1 MTAEGA
7 RGCVWRAAGRRCRG
21 CRHADVSRHRTQPY
35 RTVPYHTVSYLTAGT
50 YGKAYLTLS
59 LSKKARGK
67 ESRCGKPAKM
77 WKTLWKACGELVSRR
92 SGRCGRARARRSMG
106 ACRQGGCAG
115 AVLACGRAWSGGGAA
130 VDRSCARGRGC
141 GGADA
146 GSGGGRVRRS
156 MGACRQ
162 GGTCGCG
169 RGFWSGTVW
178 HALSAGAGVVDAF
191 GWRVV
196 AAVRCGTRVQR
207 RARWLDFF
215 QREKILDKLCKSI
228 LNWKQGITQAAPG
241 DGLRHRPHRRS
252 CSAHPTSTSSVAAW
266 PPRHLPR
273 IAKGDARSHPRR
285 ALPPRAPLRVRASHI
300 HLIRRGDF
308 GHVLRVRRAPFRRC
322 PPQNGDEK
330 LRPASNRCWAEFCDS
345 SRAGAAAFS
354 LAFRLPFRW
363 LSCAAAFSLAFLCA
377 CGHRAAF
384 LTRPS
389 RSCPR
394 ATPRTGCA
402 YGRSGGRTP
411 SSPATTA
418 GQTR

>member
-7 RGCVWRAAGRRCRG
+7 RGCAWRAAGRRCRG

-67 ESRCGKPAKM
+67 ESRCWKPAKM
-77 WKTLWKACGELVSRR
+77 WKTLWKTCFKALRPLR
-92 SGRCGRARARRSMG
+92 
-106 ACRQGGCAG
+106 AG
-115 AVLACGRAWSGGGAA
+115 AGAA
-130 VDRSCARGRGC
+130 EHGAVPT
-141 GGADA
+141 GG
-146 GSGGGRVRRS
+146 
-156 MGACRQ
+156 M
-162 GGTCGCG
+162 CGCG
-169 RGFWSGTVW
+169 RGFWSGTVRRG
-178 HALSAGAGVVDAF
+178 LSAGAGVVVAF

-207 RARWLDFF
+207 RARWLDFLL
-215 QREKILDKLCKSI
+215 REKALDKLCKSI
-228 LNWKQGITQAAPG
+228 LNWKQGITQAAAG

-252 CSAHPTSTSSVAAW
+252 CSVYPTSTSSVAATSVMCC
-266 PPRHLPR
+266 
-273 IAKGDARSHPRR
+273 ASDAR
-285 ALPPRAPLRVRASHI
+285 LT
-300 HLIRRGDF
+300 
-308 GHVLRVRRAPFRRC
+308 
-322 PPQNGDEK
+322 
-330 LRPASNRCWAEFCDS
+330 
-345 SRAGAAAFS
+345 GAALRKTETKNSAPHRTDAGRSFVT
-354 LAFRLPFRW
+354 AAAQARLPSRW
-363 LSCAAAFSLAFLCA
+363 LFCAAAFPQPFLCA

-418 GQTR
+418 GRTR

>member
-1 MTAEGA
+1 MMRERKSLRPQGLARTTAEGA
-7 RGCVWRAAGRRCRG
+7 RGCAWRAAGRRCRG

-67 ESRCGKPAKM
+67 ESRCWKPAKM
-77 WKTLWKACGELVSRR
+77 WKTCGKLASRR
-92 SGRCGRARARRSMG
+92 SGR
-106 ACRQGGCAG
+106 
-115 AVLACGRAWSGGGAA
+115 AWSGAGAA
-130 VDRSCARGRGC
+130 EH
-141 GGADA
+141 GG
-146 GSGGGRVRRS
+146 VPT
-156 MGACRQ
+156 

-169 RGFWSGTVW
+169 RGFWSGTVRRV
-178 HALSAGAGVVDAF
+178 LSAGAGVVDAF

-207 RARWLDFF
+207 GARWLVFLP
-215 QREKILDKLCKSI
+215 REKMLDKLCKSI
-228 LNWKQGITQAAPG
+228 LNWKQGITQAAAG

-252 CSAHPTSTSSVAAW
+252 CSAHPTSTSSVAATSVM
-266 PPRHLPR
+266 RC
-273 IAKGDARSHPRR
+273 AFDARLS
-285 ALPPRAPLRVRASHI
+285 
-300 HLIRRGDF
+300 
-308 GHVLRVRRAPFRRC
+308 
-322 PPQNGDEK
+322 
-330 LRPASNRCWAEFCDS
+330 
-345 SRAGAAAFS
+345 GAALRKTETKNSAPHRTDAGRSFVT
-354 LAFRLPFRW
+354 AAAPARLPFRW
-363 LSCAAAFSLAFLCA
+363 LSCAAAFSQPFLCA

-418 GQTR
+418 GRTR

>member
-7 RGCVWRAAGRRCRG
+7 RGCAWRAARRRCRG

-77 WKTLWKACGELVSRR
+77 WKTLWKTCCKALRPLR
-92 SGRCGRARARRSMG
+92 
-106 ACRQGGCAG
+106 AG
-115 AVLACGRAWSGGGAA
+115 AGAA
-130 VDRSCARGRGC
+130 VDRSGARGRGC

-146 GSGGGRVRRS
+146 GSGGSRVRRS
-156 MGACRQ
+156 MGGVPT

-178 HALSAGAGVVDAF
+178 RALLVGPSLARALAGAGVVDAF

-207 RARWLDFF
+207 RARWLAFF
-215 QREKILDKLCKSI
+215 LREKTLDKLCKSI
-228 LNWKQGITQAAPG
+228 LNWKQGITQAAG

-252 CSAHPTSTSSVAAW
+252 CSVYPTSTSSVAATLVM
-266 PPRHLPR
+266 RC
-273 IAKGDARSHPRR
+273 AFDARLS
-285 ALPPRAPLRVRASHI
+285 
-300 HLIRRGDF
+300 
-308 GHVLRVRRAPFRRC
+308 
-322 PPQNGDEK
+322 
-330 LRPASNRCWAEFCDS
+330 
-345 SRAGAAAFS
+345 GAALRKTETKNSAPHRTDAGRSFVT
-354 LAFRLPFRW
+354 AAAQARLPFRW
-363 LSCAAAFSLAFLCA
+363 LSCAAAFSQPFLCA

-418 GQTR
+418 GRTR